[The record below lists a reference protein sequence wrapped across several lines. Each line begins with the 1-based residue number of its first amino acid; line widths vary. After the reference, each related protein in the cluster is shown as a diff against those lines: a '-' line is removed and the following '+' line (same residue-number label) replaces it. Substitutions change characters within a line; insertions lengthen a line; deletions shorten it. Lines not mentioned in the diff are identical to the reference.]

1 MASCQTSRWVSTA
14 PYVIL
19 TVTQSSETATTA
31 VLSYTL
37 QYYSATAASTNGV
50 GRSYT
55 IKIGGTTVKTGT
67 YNINGKTGTNNI
79 TTGTHTINKT
89 TSAQTISFSVSFAF
103 NVTWSGTYGGT
114 KSASSSISVA
124 AKTKYTVSYNANGG
138 SGAPA
143 AQTKWHGTAL
153 TLSSTKP
160 TLAGHSF
167 QGWST
172 SKGGSVAY
180 AARASYTANAAVTLY
195 AVWKAN
201 TYKVSYN
208 ANGGTLPTSITTQ
221 TKTYGKTLTLHSTK
235 PTRTNYTFLGWA
247 TSASATTA
255 QYAAGG
261 SYTANA
267 GATLYAVWKLA
278 YTKPSVT
285 NVVVYRAKDALLRDD
300 SGTNIWVEFDWSTF
314 HDVSSVE
321 VLITSSAGDVITD
334 TPTVSGKSGGYAKL
348 LGGGSIATDY
358 TYTVKITVKDND
370 GSTPI
375 TRTVAGTKF
384 AIDFMKGGKGAAIGK
399 PSELEGVFDVA
410 FQTRHNGGLLPV
422 ALPAETDLNDIRTPN
437 TYIGENA
444 STNNYTNCPL
454 TAGTFSLTVT
464 SGGGNGQVRQ
474 VLTQC
479 NKTAPMEYERW
490 YYMSAWGDWMLTRY
504 GDNKVLWGGDMT
516 SGMYMTGGHTANL
529 TEAVSLQKHGVVLVF
544 SYYNGTDS
552 TNFNWQSFFIPKTL
566 VSSSNAGHTFNLTRS
581 KFESVGTKYLY
592 IYDTY
597 IKGHDDNNLTG
608 TVNGITYANNK
619 FVLRYV
625 FGV

>member
-14 PYVIL
+14 PYVVL
-19 TVTQSSETATTA
+19 TVTQSSSTDTTAT
-31 VLSYTL
+31 LSYTL
-37 QYYSATAASTNGV
+37 QYKSDYAASTNGV

-67 YNINGKTGTNNI
+67 YNINGKTGTI
-79 TTGTHTINKT
+79 TITSGEHKINKT
-89 TSAQTISFSVSFAF
+89 TAAQTISFSVSFAF

-114 KSASSSISVA
+114 KSASGSISVA

-138 SGAPA
+138 SGAPST
-143 AQTKWHGTAL
+143 QTKWHGTAL

-160 TLAGHSF
+160 TRTGYSF
-167 QGWST
+167 QGWAT
-172 SKGGSVAY
+172 SASGSVAY
-180 AARASYTANAAVTLY
+180 AAGASYTANAAVTLY

-201 TYKVSYN
+201 TYPVKYN
-208 ANGGTLPTSITTQ
+208 ANGGSGAPSAQ
-221 TKTYGKTLTLHSTK
+221 TKTYGKTLTLSSTK

-255 QYAAGG
+255 KYAAGA

-267 GATLYAVWKLA
+267 AVTLYAVWKLA
-278 YTKPSVT
+278 YTKP
-285 NVVVYRAKDALLRDD
+285 VVNNITVYRSREDESKDDT
-300 SGTNIWVEFDWSTF
+300 GTYIAVMFEWSTF
-314 HDVSSVE
+314 HEVSSVT
-321 VLITSSAGDVITD
+321 VAITSPAGDVIMD
-334 TPTVSGKSGGYAKL
+334 SPTTSGTSGSYHQI
-348 LGGGSIATDY
+348 LGEGSIATDY
-358 TYTVKITVKDND
+358 TYTVKITVTDSG

-375 TRTVAGTKF
+375 TRTVAGMKF

-422 ALPAETDLNDIRTPN
+422 LLPAETDLNDIRTPN
-437 TYIGENA
+437 TYIGENV
-444 STNNYTNCPL
+444 STNNYVNCPL
-454 TAGTFSLTVT
+454 ASGTFSLTVT

-479 NKTAPMEYERW
+479 SKTAPMEYERW
-490 YYMSAWGDWMLTRY
+490 YYTSAWGDWILTRY

-516 SGMYMTGGHTANL
+516 SGMYMTSGHTATL
-529 TEAVSLQKHGVVLVF
+529 TEAVRLQKHGIVLVF
-544 SYYNGTDS
+544 SYYNSADD
-552 TNFNWQSFFIPKTL
+552 TNYNWQTFFIPKTL
-566 VSSSNAGHTFNLTRS
+566 VTLTTSGHTFQLMQS
-581 KFESVGTKYLY
+581 KCTTVATKYLY

-608 TVNGITYANNK
+608 TVNGITYTNNK